1 MNVFEPF
8 IRQLLTQGWFHP
20 NNIDEDMIEETTHIF
35 IDRFITVLTERLSD
49 DDKVIFL
56 ELIENNDT
64 LDAAMEFIR
73 MKLGNYD
80 DILEETMD
88 DFAEEYL
95 HGMNNK

>member
-8 IRQLLTQGWFHP
+8 IRQLLTQGGLHP
-20 NNIDEDMIEETTHIF
+20 TQIDEEMVEETTHVF
-35 IDRFITVLTERLSD
+35 IDRFITVLTEKLSD

-64 LDAAMEFIR
+64 LDASMEFIR
-73 MKLGNYD
+73 MKLGNYNE
-80 DILEETMD
+80 ILEETMD

-95 HGMNNK
+95 AK

>member
-8 IRQLLTQGWFHP
+8 IRQLLAQGGFHP
-20 NNIDEDMIEETTHIF
+20 SQIDEEMVEETTHIF
-35 IDRFITVLTERLSD
+35 IDRFMTVLTEKLSD
-49 DDKVIFL
+49 ADKVIFM

-73 MKLGNYD
+73 IKLGNYD
-80 DILEETMD
+80 EILEETMD

-95 HGMNNK
+95 HGINNK